1 MMKIL
6 MLAAVLLPLFCAP
19 LFAMKRF
26 RNIRALKALT
36 YVAVL
41 ATSAM
46 VLALCAA
53 YDGGM
58 LKLAHITSLLT
69 IGLNVDGM
77 SRVFGCVVA
86 ILWPITTL
94 YAFDYMKEDHK
105 KQRFFSFF
113 VLSYGAAVGV
123 AFAGNLV
130 TMYLFYELLTLAT
143 LPLVMHKMDDRARY
157 AGKRYLVYSIG
168 GASLGF
174 IAVVFTANYGGANAA
189 FALEGVLDA
198 SLVAGH
204 EQLLRTVFTLAFFGF
219 GVKAA
224 IMPLSGWLP
233 TASVAPTPVTALL
246 HAVAVVKAGAFA
258 CIRLTY
264 YTFGTELLRGTF
276 AQYIPMAAALF
287 TIVYGSAR
295 ALRTNHLKRRFAYS
309 TVSNLSYILLG
320 VTMMSATGL
329 MASAQHI
336 VSHAFVKITLF
347 FCVGAVLEKE
357 RKEYLDEIE
366 GIGRRMPVT
375 FACFTVASLALIGMP
390 PLPIF
395 FSKWAIGESAIELA
409 TGWGYVSVAAL
420 LVSTVLTALYTL
432 GIVTRA
438 FFPLGNPQMTPGKR
452 TETRSMS
459 VAILIVTVLMVL
471 LGLLSGTVHTTLAQW
486 LIGGAA

>member
-1 MMKIL
+1 MMKVLI
-6 MLAAVLLPLFCAP
+6 LAAVLLPLLSAP
-19 LFAMKRF
+19 LFVLRHF
-26 RNIRALKALT
+26 RSTRALKALT
-36 YVAVL
+36 YTVVL

-46 VLALCAA
+46 VLALCAL
-53 YDGGM
+53 YSGKM
-58 LKLAHITSLLT
+58 WSLANITGLLT

-77 SRVFGCVVA
+77 SRVFGCIVA

-113 VLSYGAAVGV
+113 VLSYGAAVGI

-157 AGKRYLVYSIG
+157 AGKRYMIYSIG
-168 GASLGF
+168 GASIGF
-174 IAVVFTANYGGANAA
+174 IAVVFTASFGGSNAA
-189 FALEGVLDA
+189 FTLEGVLHA
-198 SLVAGH
+198 SLIAGH

-224 IMPLSGWLP
+224 IMPMSGWLP

-264 YTFGTELLRGTF
+264 YTFGTDLLRGTF

-295 ALRTNHLKRRFAYS
+295 ALRENHLKRRFAYS

-336 VSHAFVKITLF
+336 ISHAFVKIALF
-347 FCVGAVLEKE
+347 FCIGAVLEKE
-357 RKEYLDEIE
+357 DKEYLDEIE

-375 FACFTVASLALIGMP
+375 FACFSVASLALVGMP

-395 FSKWAIGESAIELA
+395 FSKWGIGEAAIELA

-420 LVSTVLTALYTL
+420 LISTVLTALYTL

-438 FFPLGNPQMTPGKR
+438 FFPLGNPQVSSRRR
-452 TETRSMS
+452 TETRSMTI
-459 VAILIVTVLMVL
+459 AILLVTVMMIL
-471 LGLLSGTVHTTLAQW
+471 LGLFSGTIHTTLAKW

>member
-1 MMKIL
+1 MMKGL
-6 MLAAVLLPLFCAP
+6 MLIAVLLPICSAP
-19 LFAMKRF
+19 VFALKRF
-26 RNIRALKALT
+26 RSMRSLKVLT
-36 YVAVL
+36 YVVVLTTSAAVL
-41 ATSAM
+41 G
-46 VLALCAA
+46 LCAA
-53 YDGGM
+53 YKDGIWN
-58 LKLAHITSLLT
+58 LIHVTSLLNV
-69 IGLNVDGM
+69 GLNVDGM
-77 SRVFGCVVA
+77 SRVFGCIVA

-94 YAFDYMKEDHK
+94 YAFDYMKRDHK

-113 VLSYGAAVGV
+113 VLSYGAAVGI

-130 TMYLFYELLTLAT
+130 TMYLFYEVLSLAT

-157 AGKRYLVYSIG
+157 AGKRYMIYSIG
-168 GASLGF
+168 GTAFGF
-174 IAVVFTANYGGANAA
+174 IAVVFSANYGGASTA
-189 FALEGVLDA
+189 FALGGVLSA
-198 SLVAGH
+198 SLTAGH

-233 TASVAPTPVTALL
+233 AASVAPTPVTALL

-264 YTFGTELLRGTF
+264 YTFGTDLLSGTF
-276 AQYIPMAAALF
+276 AQYLPMAAALF

-320 VTMMSATGL
+320 VTMMSSAGL

-336 VSHAFVKITLF
+336 IGHAFVKIALF
-347 FCVGAVLEKE
+347 FCIGAVLEKE
-357 RKEYLDEIE
+357 NKSYLDEIE

-375 FACFTVASLALIGMP
+375 FACFGVASLALAGMP

-395 FSKWAIGESAIELA
+395 FSKWAIGEAAIELSSV
-409 TGWGYVSVAAL
+409 WGYVSVGAL
-420 LVSTVLTALYTL
+420 LVSTILTALYTL
-432 GIVTRA
+432 GIVIRA
-438 FFPLGNPQMTPGKR
+438 FFPLGNPQSVPGKR
-452 TETRSMS
+452 TETRSMNI
-459 VAILIVTVLMVL
+459 AILLVTVMTVL
-471 LGLLSGTVHTTLAQW
+471 LGLFSGTIHTTLAKW